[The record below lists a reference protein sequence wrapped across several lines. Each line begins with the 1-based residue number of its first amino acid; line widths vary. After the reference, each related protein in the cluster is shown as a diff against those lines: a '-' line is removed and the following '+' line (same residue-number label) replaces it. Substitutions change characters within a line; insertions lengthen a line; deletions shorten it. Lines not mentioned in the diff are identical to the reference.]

1 MVQTYCAYAPDRLLP
16 FCSVFPRLSDSV
28 SELYRCVEEKGAR
41 GLKLHPWLQGFSP
54 VDSYMD
60 KLGAAAAH
68 LGIPIVFHDGT
79 PPNSSPLQ
87 VAYFAERN
95 PEVPVI
101 LGHGGLHDLWV
112 EALVALERV
121 HNLLV
126 CPSGTPPAVLSR
138 LIDSIGHSRVLF
150 GSDIG
155 YGGTMNPAFQQN
167 KIRHLG
173 LDQATEAA
181 IFGENAERLI
191 PPLNWLSPKEDRNG

>member
-1 MVQTYCAYAPDRLLP
+1 
-16 FCSVFPRLSDSV
+16 
-28 SELYRCVEEKGAR
+28 
-41 GLKLHPWLQGFSP
+41 
-54 VDSYMD
+54 MD

-68 LGIPIVFHDGT
+68 LGIPVVFHDGT

-87 VAYFAERN
+87 IAYFAERN
-95 PEVPVI
+95 PEVPVV

-121 HNLLV
+121 PNLLV
-126 CPSGTPPAVLSR
+126 CPSGTPPAFVAR
-138 LIDSIGHSRVLF
+138 LIDSIGCSRILF

-173 LDQATEAA
+173 LDQAAEAA
-181 IFGENAERLI
+181 IFGGNAERLV
-191 PPLNWLSPKEDRNG
+191 PPLNFLSAEDGENA